1 MSRPTP
7 DTLSR
12 LRAANPAPVDHELG
26 RGVTA
31 QATLERIISEQPS
44 SAQPTA
50 RRVRLRLPRN
60 GLGVTLAVLCLGG
73 GAALAATNPFGW
85 WSGNP
90 SAARYGVDTHVH
102 VRTPT
107 QQQVS
112 CHAAGSGFVCSP
124 RGSGQQYRFVD
135 RVRFPG
141 RLNMITRAGFVSEI
155 ALGQTTHRVTSAQ
168 AARLRADIAGVPD
181 SFFAEFRVALRY
193 ATVSTGNGRVPPPG
207 VPEFL
212 VCQDSGSTLS
222 CQDLNGDSHAPIGAG
237 IYGAKPAP
245 DWRPNPHT
253 QPNYALPPGISFTPA
268 EYRLLIDLLGMYGT
282 YTSGSSGGARRVRA
296 HRVPAPRRRT
306 SA

>member
-1 MSRPTP
+1 MAAPAPRRPRGPIARGLGGAPGRRRRAGDRLPGCGLLRPPASRAPAHGAATQPRARPAHSFNWTLGGMMSRPTP

-155 ALGQTTHRVTSAQ
+155 ALGQTTH
-168 AARLRADIAGVPD
+168 
-181 SFFAEFRVALRY
+181 
-193 ATVSTGNGRVPPPG
+193 
-207 VPEFL
+207 
-212 VCQDSGSTLS
+212 
-222 CQDLNGDSHAPIGAG
+222 
-237 IYGAKPAP
+237 
-245 DWRPNPHT
+245 
-253 QPNYALPPGISFTPA
+253 
-268 EYRLLIDLLGMYGT
+268 
-282 YTSGSSGGARRVRA
+282 
-296 HRVPAPRRRT
+296 
-306 SA
+306 

>member
-31 QATLERIISEQPS
+31 QATLERIISEPPS
-44 SAQPTA
+44 SPQPTA
-50 RRVRLRLPRN
+50 RRVRLRLPRG

-85 WSGNP
+85 WSSNP
-90 SAARYGVDTHVH
+90 SAARYAVDTHVL

-124 RGSGQQYRFVD
+124 GGSGQQYRFVD
-135 RVRFPG
+135 RVRFPS
-141 RLNMITRAGFVSEI
+141 RVNMITRAVFVKGI
-155 ALGQTTHRVTSAQ
+155 AHGQATHRITSAV
-168 AARLRADIAGVPD
+168 AARLRADVAAVPD
-181 SFFAEFRVALRY
+181 SFFTEFRLALHY

-212 VCQDSGSTLS
+212 VCRNSGSTLS
-222 CQDLNGDSHAPIGAG
+222 CQNLNGDSHAPIGAG
-237 IYGAKPAP
+237 IYGAVPAP
-245 DWRPNPHT
+245 DWRPNPHS
-253 QPNYALPPGISFTPA
+253 QSSYGLPPGISFTPT
-268 EYRLLIDLLGMYGT
+268 EYRLLIDLGRFAI
-282 YTSGSSGGARRVRA
+282 SSSNSGGTLHARA

-306 SA
+306 SP